1 MGSSAS
7 TIDDTKRNLH
17 KLVESYQVHGAS
29 DKLLPALSLAMTG
42 LAVPLSSR
50 SYRRDFSENYIMLL
64 GQGDGIYR
72 PEILSAAIRQESL
85 VLVNGQAHQLRPAT
99 LGKGMVLKNCFQE
112 LCEILSESSKRNRFP
127 LVRLRA
133 AMAAFESI
141 WVQYEE
147 VYISELIHIEN
158 LGKRP
163 LAEAISS
170 EFQLLDLEFSREP
183 AAQIE
188 VQPTPRGSDTSS
200 SLSSEHSLP
209 KSPPSSSSDCD
220 LPSPPT
226 PPAPPRTLPPA
237 ELRCLAE
244 SACRGARNTVRR
256 VALERLVLQVPALN
270 GCANGCSKG
279 RGDLGIQVLEA
290 AADLFLSEDIQQPTD
305 NNKVRETLAN
315 AVLEGFLKLRQ
326 YLHKASRKM
335 LYIDPQLSNN
345 SDLAR
350 SLVAWEE
357 AWELGN
363 DFLVQPD
370 LREAFCGISVEAAAI
385 QEFKPQFAK
394 LVEDQDAELF
404 LILPRLVLLSGL
416 WESSHC
422 ALARNFG
429 MEGWQWEALSEEFLK
444 LCLIFPGNQLE
455 FWKLLVAKAL
465 HGPGDCDD
473 QEFSRSLEKFL
484 LQLEGLSMQLQR
496 SEPQRWNRC
505 CQLLLRSIGA
515 ALAAPVRV
523 LSL

>member
-147 VYISELIHIEN
+147 VYISELIHIES

-200 SLSSEHSLP
+200 SLSTPCPRAPRLP
-209 KSPPSSSSDCD
+209 HQIVIC
-220 LPSPPT
+220 
-226 PPAPPRTLPPA
+226 PAPPPH
-237 ELRCLAE
+237 LRHRAR
-244 SACRGARNTVRR
+244 CRPRSYAVWQSRR
-256 VALERLVLQVPALN
+256 
-270 GCANGCSKG
+270 
-279 RGDLGIQVLEA
+279 A
-290 AADLFLSEDIQQPTD
+290 AARAT
-305 NNKVRETLAN
+305 RC
-315 AVLEGFLKLRQ
+315 GG
-326 YLHKASRKM
+326 SR
-335 LYIDPQLSNN
+335 
-345 SDLAR
+345 
-350 SLVAWEE
+350 W
-357 AWELGN
+357 
-363 DFLVQPD
+363 
-370 LREAFCGISVEAAAI
+370 
-385 QEFKPQFAK
+385 
-394 LVEDQDAELF
+394 
-404 LILPRLVLLSGL
+404 SG
-416 WESSHC
+416 WC
-422 ALARNFG
+422 
-429 MEGWQWEALSEEFLK
+429 
-444 LCLIFPGNQLE
+444 C
-455 FWKLLVAKAL
+455 
-465 HGPGDCDD
+465 
-473 QEFSRSLEKFL
+473 
-484 LQLEGLSMQLQR
+484 
-496 SEPQRWNRC
+496 RWR
-505 CQLLLRSIGA
+505 R
-515 ALAAPVRV
+515 
-523 LSL
+523 